1 MNKLIMGVLMS
12 ALVFTS
18 CKKEEVTPE
27 EVTTTTTTGTT
38 IVEIASAQN
47 ALNQTVKLYS
57 ESASLTTGYTNF
69 YVSVTDD
76 SGSAVETAAVTFSP
90 LMTMTAMA
98 HACPVEQP
106 VFNSVMGK
114 YKGAVVFIM
123 SSMGGDW
130 TLDVDVDGS
139 PVTFDLTVAE
149 SATKVVGAYSGTDG
163 ETYFISLLRPVV
175 WQVGMN
181 DLEVLIHKRES
192 MMSFPADNDF
202 TIVMTPEM
210 MSMGHGSPNNVS
222 PVSIGNGHYNGDI
235 NYTMTGDWRMHMTL
249 SKSGTEIH
257 SDAYLDI
264 VF

>member
-18 CKKEEVTPE
+18 CKKEEVSPE
-27 EVTTTTTTGTT
+27 EETATTTAGAGL
-38 IVEIASAQN
+38 VEIASTQN
-47 ALNQTVKLYS
+47 ASNQTVKLFS
-57 ESASLTTGYTNF
+57 ESGSLTTGYSNF
-69 YVSVTDD
+69 YVSVTDN
-76 SGSAVETAAVTFSP
+76 SGGNVENASVEFAP
-90 LMTMTAMA
+90 LMTMTSMS
-98 HACPVEQP
+98 HTCPVEQP
-106 VFNSVMGK
+106 VYNSSIGK

-130 TLDVDVDGS
+130 TLDIIVDGS

-149 SATKVVGAYSGTDG
+149 SATKVVGSYIGTDG
-163 ETYFISLLRPVV
+163 AAYFISLLRPVV
-175 WQVGMN
+175 WEVGMN

-222 PVSIGNGHYNGDI
+222 PVSIGNGHYNGEI
-235 NYTMTGDWRMHMTL
+235 NYTMTGDWRMHMLL
-249 SKSGTEIH
+249 SKAGTEIH
-257 SDAYLDI
+257 ADAFLDI

>member
-1 MNKLIMGVLMS
+1 MNKLIMGVLLS

-27 EVTTTTTTGTT
+27 EETSTTTTTESLIEVASTT
-38 IVEIASAQN
+38 NAS
-47 ALNQTVKLYS
+47 NQTVKLYA
-57 ESASLTTGYTNF
+57 ETNGLTTGYTNL
-69 YVSVTDD
+69 YVKVTDD
-76 SGSAVETAAVTFSP
+76 SGTNVESATVTFAP
-90 LMTMTAMA
+90 LMTMTSMA
-98 HACPVEQP
+98 HACPIEQP
-106 VFNSVMGK
+106 AYDASIGK

-130 TLDVDVDGS
+130 TLDVSVDGT

-163 ETYFISLLRPVV
+163 QTYFISLLRPVV
-175 WQVGMN
+175 WEVGMN

-192 MMSFPADNDF
+192 MMSFPADDDF

-210 MSMGHGSPNNVS
+210 MSMGHGSPNNIS
-222 PVSIGNGHYNGDI
+222 PVSIGNGHYNGEI
-235 NYTMTGDWRMHMTL
+235 NYTMTGDWRMHMAL
-249 SKSGTEIH
+249 SKAGTEIH

>member
-1 MNKLIMGVLMS
+1 MNKLIMGALMS

-27 EVTTTTTTGTT
+27 ENNTTTNPTESL
-38 IVEIASAQN
+38 VEVASATN
-47 ALNQTVKLYS
+47 ASNQTVKLYS
-57 ESASLTTGYTNF
+57 ESNSLTTGYTNF
-69 YVSVTDD
+69 YVEVTDD
-76 SGSAVETAAVTFSP
+76 SGASVETATVEFSP
-90 LMTMTAMA
+90 LMTMTAMS
-98 HACPVEQP
+98 HACPIEQP
-106 VFNSVMGK
+106 VFDASTGK

-130 TLDVDVDGS
+130 TLDVSVDGT

-149 SATKVVGAYSGTDG
+149 SATKVVGAYMGTDG

-202 TIVMTPEM
+202 TIDMVPEM
-210 MSMGHGSPNNVS
+210 MSMGHGSPNNIS
-222 PVSIGNGHYNGDI
+222 PVSIGNGHYNGEI

-249 SKSGTEIH
+249 SKAGTEIH